1 MTALTTLVRARGVG
15 KTFGAGAMAT
25 KVLDAVSLEVRGGEL
40 TLLMGPSGSGKTT
53 LLCILSGLLRPSE
66 GEVELCGVAI
76 SRLPERAAAEVRR
89 HHVGF
94 VFQSYN
100 LFPALTALDNVAE
113 VLALKGT
120 PRPQARE
127 IARDALVRV
136 GLGDRLH
143 HQPGQLSGGERQRV
157 AIARALAG
165 DPALIFGDEPTAAL
179 DRHTGM
185 DVVGLL
191 KEQVTPRRGVMLVT
205 HDLRLTQFADRVID
219 IDDGHLVGDR
229 HPSADPELSATP

>member
-1 MTALTTLVRARGVG
+1 MANLPALVRARGVG

-53 LLCILSGLLRPSE
+53 LLCILSGLMRPSE
-66 GEVELCGVAI
+66 GEVELCGVPI
-76 SRLPERAAAEVRR
+76 SRLPAQAAAEVRR

-94 VFQSYN
+94 IFQTYN
-100 LFPALTALDNVAE
+100 LFPALNALDNVAE
-113 VLALKGT
+113 VLTLKGT
-120 PRPQARE
+120 PRPQAQE
-127 IARDALVRV
+127 IARDALARV
-136 GLGDRLH
+136 GLAERLH

-205 HDLRLTQFADRVID
+205 HDLRLARFADRVID
-219 IDDGHLVGDR
+219 IDDGRLVGDR
-229 HPSADPELSATP
+229 HPSADPELSAAP

>member
-1 MTALTTLVRARGVG
+1 MAALPTLVRARGVG

-25 KVLDAVSLEVRGGEL
+25 KVLDVVSLEVRGGEL

-53 LLCILSGLLRPSE
+53 LLCILSGLMRPSE
-66 GEVELCGVAI
+66 GEVELCGVPI
-76 SRLPERAAAEVRR
+76 SRLPAQAAAEVRR

-94 VFQSYN
+94 IFQTYN
-100 LFPALTALDNVAE
+100 LFPALNALDNVAE

-120 PRPQARE
+120 PRPQAQE

-165 DPALIFGDEPTAAL
+165 DPSLIFGDEPTAAL

-219 IDDGHLVGDR
+219 IDDGRLVGDR
-229 HPSADPELSATP
+229 HPSADPELSAAP